1 MIEMIL
7 QTPKEIQ
14 ILILFFVIFTV
25 WKLING

>member
-14 ILILFFVIFTV
+14 ILILFFVVFTV